1 MFLMV
6 STLLLMMS
14 FAAAPEIPEEIVQRF
29 SAHELRFTGGEY
41 QDHAFAYR
49 LLAPANVEPGKKYP
63 LVLFLHG
70 AGERGDDNR
79 IQLLYLPTW
88 MSDDDDRQRFPC
100 YLLAP
105 QCPKTKWWFDA
116 KRAFAKPKSEG
127 ETADKPA
134 EPSGPASLS
143 DELKAVSRMVD
154 EALAKHPIDPD
165 RVYLTGL
172 SMGGFG
178 SWALAAAQPE
188 RFAALAPICG
198 GGDAGTADR
207 LATLPIWVVHGAAD
221 PVVPV
226 ARSRTMVEAV
236 KKAGGNVQYHE
247 LEGVGH
253 DSWTPAYREGDGL
266 LKWLFE
272 QRRGRN

>member
-1 MFLMV
+1 MV
-6 STLLLMMS
+6 TTLLLVMS
-14 FAAAPEIPEEIVQRF
+14 FAAAPEIPEEIAQRF
-29 SAHELRFTGGEY
+29 TAHELRYTGGDY
-41 QDHAFAYR
+41 RDQAFAYR
-49 LLAPANVEPGKKYP
+49 LLAPQNVQPGKKYP

-88 MSDDDDRQRFPC
+88 MSEADYRQRFPC

-105 QCPKTKWWFDA
+105 QCPKAKWWFDG
-116 KRAFAKPKSEG
+116 KRAFGKPK
-127 ETADKPA
+127 ADESAAADGAGKTV
-134 EPSGPASLS
+134 EPPPLS
-143 DELKAVSRMVD
+143 HELQAVSQMFA
-154 EALAKHPIDPD
+154 ETMAKHPIDAD

-178 SWALAAAQPE
+178 SWALAAAEPE

-198 GGDAGTADR
+198 GGDVQSASA
-207 LATLPIWVVHGAAD
+207 LAKLPIWVVHGAAD

-226 ARSRTMVEAV
+226 ARSQTMVEAIRKV
-236 KKAGGNVQYHE
+236 GGNLQYHE

-253 DSWTPAYREGDGL
+253 DSWTPAYRDPDGL
-266 LKWLFE
+266 LKWMFE
-272 QRRGRN
+272 QRRGK

>member
-1 MFLMV
+1 MV
-6 STLLLMMS
+6 TTLLTMMS
-14 FAAAPEIPEEIVQRF
+14 FALAPEIPEEIVQRF
-29 SAHELRFTGGEY
+29 SAHELSYTGGDY
-41 QDHAFAYR
+41 HDHAFPYR
-49 LLAPANVEPGKKYP
+49 LLTPEKVEPGKKYP

-88 MSDDDDRQRFPC
+88 MSEADYRGRFPC

-105 QCPKTKWWFDA
+105 QCPKAKWWFDA
-116 KRAFAKPKSEG
+116 KRAFGRPKADADA
-127 ETADKPA
+127 TAQPA
-134 EPSGPASLS
+134 DPPGAAPLS
-143 DELKAVSRMVD
+143 DELQAVSRMLD

-178 SWALAAAQPE
+178 SWALAAAQSE
-188 RFAALAPICG
+188 RFAAMAPICG
-198 GGDAGTADR
+198 GGDAGTAGK
-207 LATLPIWVVHGAAD
+207 LTQLPIWVVHGGAD

-226 ARSRTMVEAV
+226 ARSRAMVEAV
-236 KKAGGNVQYHE
+236 KLAGGNVQYHE

-253 DSWTPAYREGDGL
+253 DSWTPAYRDPAGL

-272 QRRGRN
+272 QRRR